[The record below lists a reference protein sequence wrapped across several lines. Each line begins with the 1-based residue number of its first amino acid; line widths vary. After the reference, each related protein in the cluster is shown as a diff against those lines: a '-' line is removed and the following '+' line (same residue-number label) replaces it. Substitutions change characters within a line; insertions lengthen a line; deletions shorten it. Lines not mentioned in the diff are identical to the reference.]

1 MNRINRRS
9 ALKSSVTALAA
20 ASLPRLA
27 QAQASGFAPPTYTP
41 DDLKGKLTPFGS
53 VRAGNADGSIPAWT
67 GEKLELPADFDN
79 GATPQYFAD
88 EKPLYSITSANAA
101 QYQGKLSA
109 GAVALLQKYPDL
121 RMDVYPTHRT
131 AIAPQ
136 YVYDYIYKNATTAQ
150 LSADG
155 NSVTGAYGGIPFP
168 FPKNGHEVIWNH
180 ELAFAATTVHY
191 VAAAYLVTASGQVV
205 FESRTNTWQQF
216 PYYFEN
222 GESRFNGFYNQAF
235 IVAVAP
241 PYQAG
246 TNILNLMPLNPE
258 VTPVEAW
265 EYLNGERRVR
275 RAPELQYDTPNSITG
290 GTSNWDEA
298 FIFSGKLDRYD
309 FNYVGIKE
317 IIVPY
322 NCNKFNIA
330 SVAEQFQPHFINPE
344 LTRWELHRVRVV
356 EMTLKPGARN
366 VDTRRIIYCD
376 EDTGSALMAEIYD
389 ASGSLWKF
397 QHNLPVIY
405 PNIPAIN
412 ATQNFTVYDLHA
424 GDYSCGDQCNS
435 ECSPQWKPIP
445 ELPSSFM
452 TPGKLAA
459 SAGGF

>member
-67 GEKLELPADFDN
+67 GENLELPADFEN

-88 EKPLYSITSANAA
+88 EKPLYSITGANIS
-101 QYQGKLSA
+101 QYQDKLAA
-109 GAVALLQKYPDL
+109 GAIALLQKYPDF
-121 RMDVYPTHRT
+121 RIDVYPTHRT

-136 YVYDYIYKNATTAQ
+136 YVYDYIYKNATNAQ

-168 FPKNGHEVIWNH
+168 IPKNGHEVIWNH
-180 ELAFAATTVHY
+180 ELTWQASTVY
-191 VAAAYLVTASGQVV
+191 YTADAYLISSNGAIV
-205 FESRTNTWQQF
+205 FESRVRSWQQF
-216 PYYFEN
+216 PYYLEN
-222 GESRFNGFYNQAF
+222 GESRFNGFYNEAF

-246 TNILNLMPLNPE
+246 TNILNVMPLNPAI
-258 VTPVEAW
+258 TPVEAW
-265 EYLNGERRVR
+265 EYLVGERRVR

-317 IIVPY
+317 MIVPY

-330 SVAEQFQPHFINPE
+330 TVADQYMPHFINPE
-344 LTRWELHRVRVV
+344 VVRWELHRVRVV

-366 VDTRRIIYCD
+366 VDARRILYCD
-376 EDTGSALMAEIYD
+376 EDASAALMADVYD

-397 QHNLPVIY
+397 QHNIPVVY
-405 PNIPAIN
+405 PNVPALVTSQSFN
-412 ATQNFTVYDLHA
+412 VYDLHA
-424 GDYSCGDQCNS
+424 GNYSSANTRNDQ
-435 ECSPQWKPIP
+435 CSPQWKPIP

-452 TPGKLAA
+452 TPGHLAA